1 MISKVPGVVARSDS
15 APWRGDPLPRGRHKL
30 SVDEVRASQ
39 RERLLRAMLELVG
52 ERGYAATTVP
62 GVVAAARVSR
72 NGFYALFE
80 DKADC
85 FLALC
90 DELANEVL
98 DDLIALGNEDGWR
111 AALERGMEIYLRF
124 WQDRPLFARAYLVE
138 LPSAGERAVAQR
150 DRQSERFRA
159 LFGAM
164 AAWAR
169 HEDPA
174 LEPLNPLATRLLVG
188 GITELI
194 AEEVRAGRVGEL
206 VERRAE
212 LIDLV
217 ARVIG

>member
-1 MISKVPGVVARSDS
+1 VAARSASD
-15 APWRGDPLPRGRHKL
+15 PWRGDPLPRGRHKL

-62 GVVAAARVSR
+62 DVVAAARVSR
-72 NGFYALFE
+72 NGFYALFD

-90 DELANEVL
+90 DEIANETL
-98 DDLIALGNEDGWR
+98 DELFGLAGEGGWR
-111 AALERGMEIYLRF
+111 GALERGMDVYLRS

-138 LPSAGERAVAQR
+138 LPSAGERAIAQR
-150 DRQSERFRA
+150 DRQFERFRTLFDA
-159 LFGAM
+159 L

-169 HEDPA
+169 REDEA

-188 GITELI
+188 GITEVV
-194 AEEVRAGRVGEL
+194 AEEVRAGRT
-206 VERRAE
+206 AE
-212 LIDLV
+212 LGGLRDDMVALV
-217 ARVIG
+217 AGIIA

>member
-1 MISKVPGVVARSDS
+1 MAARSES
-15 APWRGDPLPRGRHKL
+15 TPWRGDPLPRGRHKL

-62 GVVAAARVSR
+62 DVVAAARVSR

-90 DELANEVL
+90 DEVANEIL
-98 DDLIALGNEDGWR
+98 DELLALGDQESWR
-111 AALERGMEIYLRF
+111 AALERGMEIYLRS

-138 LPSAGERAVAQR
+138 LPSAGERAIEQR
-150 DRQSERFRA
+150 DRQFERFRA
-159 LFGAM
+159 LFDGM

-169 HEDPA
+169 RDDPS
-174 LEPLNPLATRLLVG
+174 LPQLNPLATRLLVG
-188 GITELI
+188 GITELV
-194 AEEVRAGRVGEL
+194 AEEVRAGRVDAL
-206 VERRAE
+206 VDRRAE
-212 LIDLV
+212 LVELV
-217 ARVIG
+217 ARVIA

>member
-1 MISKVPGVVARSDS
+1 VAARSES
-15 APWRGDPLPRGRHKL
+15 TPWRGDPLPRGRHKL

-62 GVVAAARVSR
+62 DVVAAARVSR

-90 DELANEVL
+90 DEVANEIL
-98 DDLIALGNEDGWR
+98 DELFALGDQESWR
-111 AALERGMEIYLRF
+111 AALERGMEIYLRS

-138 LPSAGERAVAQR
+138 LPSAGERAIEQR
-150 DRQSERFRA
+150 DRQFERFRA
-159 LFGAM
+159 LFDGM

-169 HEDPA
+169 RDDPS
-174 LEPLNPLATRLLVG
+174 LPELNPLATRLLVG
-188 GITELI
+188 GITELV
-194 AEEVRAGRVGEL
+194 AEEVRAGRVDAL
-206 VERRAE
+206 VERRDE
-212 LIDLV
+212 LVELV
-217 ARVIG
+217 ARVIA

>member
-1 MISKVPGVVARSDS
+1 VAARSES
-15 APWRGDPLPRGRHKL
+15 TPWRGDPLPRGRHKL

-62 GVVAAARVSR
+62 DVVAAARVSR

-90 DELANEVL
+90 DEVANEIL
-98 DDLIALGNEDGWR
+98 DELLALGDQESWR
-111 AALERGMEIYLRF
+111 AALERGMEIYLRS

-138 LPSAGERAVAQR
+138 LPSAGERAIEQR
-150 DRQSERFRA
+150 DRQFERFRA
-159 LFGAM
+159 LFDGM

-169 HEDPA
+169 RDDPS
-174 LEPLNPLATRLLVG
+174 LPQLNPLATRLLVG
-188 GITELI
+188 GITELV
-194 AEEVRAGRVGEL
+194 AEEVRAGRVDAL
-206 VERRAE
+206 VDRRAE
-212 LIDLV
+212 LVELV
-217 ARVIG
+217 ARVIA